1 MKAEELGVRVG
12 ASFPGPCLDP
22 AVLAPHRSGPIW
34 RG

>member
-12 ASFPGPCLDP
+12 ASFPGPLDP